1 MTRTMSFVRRLT
13 MLVAL
18 SALGPAYGMEGAE
31 ADAATV
37 RATWVRQ
44 DLEFT
49 YMPITAIYTC
59 YGFRD
64 KMRWII
70 EQLGARNL
78 EVTPVGCTKIPKP
91 EPFPGVK
98 IVGEFAAPAP
108 AGASDTFAARAE
120 QVQFR
125 PNRIEGV
132 QDADC
137 ELMLQ
142 LRDKLFPKLGVK
154 VVKDEMTCV
163 PRRVTPEGLRI
174 TVEVLVP
181 AAAQ

>member
-1 MTRTMSFVRRLT
+1 MTRTMSFVRRLP
-13 MLVAL
+13 MLVAFT
-18 SALGPAYGMEGAE
+18 ALGPAYATQTAAAE
-31 ADAATV
+31 AATV
-37 RATWVRQ
+37 RATWVSQ

-64 KMRWII
+64 KMRWIL

-108 AGASDTFAARAE
+108 AGATDTFAARAK
-120 QVQFR
+120 QVEFR

-132 QDADC
+132 QDTDC

-154 VVKDEMTCV
+154 VVRDEMTCV
-163 PRRVTPEGLRI
+163 PQRVTPEGLRI

-181 AAAQ
+181 ATAQ

>member
-1 MTRTMSFVRRLT
+1 MKRTTAYCWRL
-13 MLVAL
+13 AL
-18 SALGPAYGMEGAE
+18 LL
-31 ADAATV
+31 AATV
-37 RATWVRQ
+37 APLVHATPPAADAGTVQAVWVEQ
-44 DLEFT
+44 DIEFT

-64 KMRWII
+64 KMRWIL
-70 EQLGARNL
+70 EQLGARPGL
-78 EVTPVGCTKIPKP
+78 KVTPYGCTKIPKP

-98 IVGEFAAPAP
+98 IVGAFAAPAA
-108 AGASDTFAARAE
+108 AGASGAFAARAR

-125 PNRIEGV
+125 PNQIEGV

-154 VVKDEMTCV
+154 VVRDEMTCI
-163 PRRVTPEGLRI
+163 PRRTTPEGLDI
-174 TVEVLVP
+174 TVEVLEPVAKP
-181 AAAQ
+181 

>member
-1 MTRTMSFVRRLT
+1 MKRTTAYCWRL
-13 MLVAL
+13 AL
-18 SALGPAYGMEGAE
+18 LF
-31 ADAATV
+31 AATV
-37 RATWVRQ
+37 APPVHAEAPAADAGTVTAVWVEQ
-44 DLEFT
+44 DFEFT

-64 KMRWII
+64 KMRWIL
-70 EQLGARNL
+70 EQLGARDL
-78 EVTPVGCTKIPKP
+78 QVTPVGCTKIPKP

-98 IVGEFAAPAP
+98 IVGEFAALAP
-108 AGASDTFAARAE
+108 ADATDTFVARAK
-120 QVQFR
+120 QVQFSR
-125 PNRIEGV
+125 NRIEGV

-154 VVKDEMTCV
+154 VVRDEMTCV
-163 PRRVTPEGLRI
+163 PQRVTPEGLRI

-181 AAAQ
+181 VTAQ

>member
-1 MTRTMSFVRRLT
+1 MKRTSSSCWSSVLLFSVMAAV
-13 MLVAL
+13 
-18 SALGPAYGMEGAE
+18 PAHA
-31 ADAATV
+31 ATPTTDAATV
-37 RATWVRQ
+37 EAVWVEQ
-44 DLEFT
+44 DIQFT

-64 KMRWII
+64 KMRWIL
-70 EQLGARNL
+70 EQLGARADL
-78 EVTPVGCTKIPKP
+78 KVTPYGCTRIPQV

-98 IVGEFAAPAP
+98 IVGAFAAPAA
-108 AGASDTFAARAE
+108 AGAKGAFQAQAR
-120 QVQFR
+120 QVEFR
-125 PNRIEGV
+125 SNRIEGV

-163 PRRVTPEGLRI
+163 PGRVTPEGLRI
-174 TVEVLVP
+174 TVEVLAAVP
-181 AAAQ
+181 ST